1 MPIIEI
7 HLRVGRTPEQKLAL
21 HEKVAAAA
29 AEAVDCDLSIV
40 RILITEHAADEFSVG
55 GKLKAYKPAESS

>member
-7 HLRVGRTPEQKLAL
+7 HLREGRTPEQKRAL
-21 HEKVAAAA
+21 HEKVAHAA

-40 RILITEHAADEFSVG
+40 RILITEHRADEFSVG
-55 GKLKAYKPAESS
+55 GKLKAFKPETAS